1 METWLIAVL
10 IVAAVVLVLLL
21 VMGRRRK
28 KSKRERLG
36 AARDERIAAEKHR
49 ARAEV
54 SEELLR
60 ERAERDRL
68 EAELHE
74 RRAGE
79 LDPDPR
85 AR

>member
-10 IVAAVVLVLLL
+10 IVAAVVVLAMV
-21 VMGRRRK
+21 VMSRRRK
-28 KSKRERLG
+28 KAKRQRLG

-49 ARAEV
+49 ARSEV
-54 SEELLR
+54 SDELLR

-68 EAELHE
+68 EAEVHE
-74 RRAGE
+74 LRARE

-85 AR
+85 SR